1 MTVAERIDKILQEK
15 KMSRR
20 KLAQLADIPP
30 STLQSAMERGGD
42 NFSYYMIAAI
52 AKALNVSPTSLLF
65 DPYLEKRDLEFI
77 KKNIHRS
84 MLLEK
89 YINVAGYR
97 LVGDWFEDSKDILL
111 LDDKEK
117 LAYRIKAEYESE
129 FEHSIHDFIEFKINK
144 LLKLGRLEPP
154 ETYFPP
160 TPDKEQ
166 QEKEE

>member
-84 MLLEK
+84 MLLEN
-89 YINVAGYR
+89 Y
-97 LVGDWFEDSKDILL
+97 
-111 LDDKEK
+111 
-117 LAYRIKAEYESE
+117 
-129 FEHSIHDFIEFKINK
+129 
-144 LLKLGRLEPP
+144 
-154 ETYFPP
+154 
-160 TPDKEQ
+160 
-166 QEKEE
+166 

>member
-1 MTVAERIDKILQEK
+1 
-15 KMSRR
+15 
-20 KLAQLADIPP
+20 
-30 STLQSAMERGGD
+30 
-42 NFSYYMIAAI
+42 MIAAI

-160 TPDKEQ
+160 TPD
-166 QEKEE
+166 EE